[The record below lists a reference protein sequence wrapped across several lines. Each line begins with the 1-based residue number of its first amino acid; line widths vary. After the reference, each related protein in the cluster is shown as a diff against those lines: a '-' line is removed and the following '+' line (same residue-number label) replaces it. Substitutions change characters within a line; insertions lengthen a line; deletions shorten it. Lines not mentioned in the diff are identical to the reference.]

1 MARKPRRKALP
12 RKPGRKG
19 QPRSPM
25 RGAIATP
32 RHLLAAA
39 TPYSMAIGA
48 PPTHLIIPAKIS
60 MWDNDVH
67 GDCVT
72 AEEAFAKACH
82 SPEIF
87 ITDKVVMQWATQHGV
102 LEGANLHEVLQWMQ
116 TGGFVQGGHTYDDGP
131 FYSLN
136 WTNPGILTS
145 AISQGPVKLGI
156 AADQV
161 ETAWRSTKG
170 RSGWFATGFHADS
183 NEDHCVSLCGYGT
196 IMWLAQQLKVKVPA
210 GVDGTTQGYAMF
222 TWDSIGIID
231 QPSMLAITHEAWLRN
246 PTTIVK

>member
-1 MARKPRRKALP
+1 
-12 RKPGRKG
+12 
-19 QPRSPM
+19 
-25 RGAIATP
+25 
-32 RHLLAAA
+32 
-39 TPYSMAIGA
+39 MAIGA
-48 PPTHLIIPAKIS
+48 PPTYIVIPASIS
-60 MWDNDVH
+60 MWGNQVD

-87 ITDKVVMQWATQHGV
+87 ITDQTVIQWATRHGV
-102 LEGANLHEVLQWMQ
+102 LNGANLHDVLQWMQ
-116 TGGFVQGGHTYDDGP
+116 IDGFVQDGHTYDDGP

-136 WTNPGILTS
+136 WTNPGILAS

-161 ETAWRSTKG
+161 EAAWQSTNG
-170 RSGWFATGFHADS
+170 ASGWFATAFRADA

-196 IMWLAQQLKVKVPA
+196 LMWLAQQLGVEVPP
-210 GVDGTTQGYAMF
+210 GVDGSQPGYAMF
-222 TWDSIGIID
+222 TWNSIGIID

-246 PTTIVK
+246 PTTIIK